1 MENKLD
7 HEEWQKENSLTS
19 PEDRDRVN
27 KWRPEQVPSLT
38 ESQSIEAVKELR
50 SDVKAVTTDVQRMEV
65 EMPTHYVR
73 KDDMEARFDRIEA
86 LLDKLYE
93 KLDNKADK

>member
-1 MENKLD
+1 MNV
-7 HEEWQKENSLTS
+7 EWQMIFN
-19 PEDRDRVN
+19 V
-27 KWRPEQVPSLT
+27 VFGIC
-38 ESQSIEAVKELR
+38 SILSAIFGWFSKQIFDAVKELR
-50 SDVKAVTTDVQRMEV
+50 SDVKAVTTIVQRMEV